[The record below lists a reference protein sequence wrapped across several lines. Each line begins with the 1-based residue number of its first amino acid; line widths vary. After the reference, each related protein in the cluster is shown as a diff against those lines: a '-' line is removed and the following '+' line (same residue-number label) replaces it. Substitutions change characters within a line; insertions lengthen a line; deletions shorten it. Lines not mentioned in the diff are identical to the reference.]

1 MAAAVRALREK
12 LGDDAM
18 GGLQTFVDD
27 AGQKWKDEV
36 LALAT
41 ERFNRHLGEE
51 IGALR
56 LDMTKEFA
64 AARVE
69 TAKEFSAVRVEMAAM
84 RTELRVEM
92 AAMRTELRVEM
103 AAMGTELRSEMAAIR
118 SELRSE
124 MAAMGAGLRTEMAA
138 THFSMLKWAF
148 VFWIG
153 QLAAM
158 SGIMALLLRTI
169 APR

>member
-1 MAAAVRALREK
+1 MAAVVRALREK
-12 LGDDAM
+12 LGEEAM

-41 ERFNRHLGEE
+41 ERFNRRLGEE

-56 LDMTKEFA
+56 LDMAKEFA
-64 AARVE
+64 AVRVE
-69 TAKEFSAVRVEMAAM
+69 TAREFSAVRVEMAREFSAVRVEMAAM
-84 RTELRVEM
+84 RTELRTEM
-92 AAMRTELRVEM
+92 AAM
-103 AAMGTELRSEMAAIR
+103 A
-118 SELRSE
+118 
-124 MAAMGAGLRTEMAA
+124 AGLRTEMAA